1 MIQRIQTL
9 YLLLAAGLVACA
21 AFLPLASFASGGEEF
36 RLYAFGLR
44 TADGE
49 TVQST
54 LYMGILLALALVLP
68 LTTIFL
74 FKRRMLQ
81 FRLGVVEMILLLGA
95 QIVMG
100 IYYFLSYRLLFVR
113 IPRPERQTATGAAAH
128 RHDLHLSG
136 RPCHFPGRTDDPFDG
151 PHPLRKYTAVCDADP
166 FPDGSAS
173 ALFPPEKK
181 NPSGKSQK
189 TLHFFI
195 LSAKNISIFNWLFR

>member
-54 LYMGILLALALVLP
+54 LYMGILLAVALVLP

-74 FKRRMLQ
+74 FIFSATASSLR
-81 FRLGVVEMILLLGA
+81 
-95 QIVMG
+95 
-100 IYYFLSYRLLFVR
+100 SNST
-113 IPRPERQTATGAAAH
+113 PRA
-128 RHDLHLSG
+128 SN
-136 RPCHFPGRTDDPFDG
+136 CHWCCRSSP
-151 PHPLRKYTAVCDADP
+151 
-166 FPDGSAS
+166 
-173 ALFPPEKK
+173 
-181 NPSGKSQK
+181 
-189 TLHFFI
+189 
-195 LSAKNISIFNWLFR
+195 

>member
-100 IYYFLSYRLLFVR
+100 IYYFLSYRLFSSFEFHAQSVKLPLVLPLIAMIF
-113 IPRPERQTATGAAAH
+113 TY
-128 RHDLHLSG
+128 
-136 RPCHFPGRTDDPFDG
+136 PFDG